1 MITVYS
7 KPACPTC
14 DSAKMQLTS
23 AGIEHQV
30 KVLDVDYDVSD
41 LIDLCLASGSA
52 PPRSFPVLE
61 KDGVVYTYQ
70 QLSALIKEEQ
80 Q

>member
-61 KDGVVYTYQ
+61 KDGKIFTYQ
-70 QLSALIKEEQ
+70 QLPALIKEDQ